1 MGSRRTDGSAVLLC
15 YLAMVSLAVA
25 VNLLPVFLTSL
36 SSTLGGAAG
45 GLTDEQLGRIGAVTF
60 AGLVT
65 AILLTG
71 PLADRLGGRW
81 FAVGGNVLIAVG
93 LLLLGLAPGYR
104 AVLLASF
111 VMGFGAGTLD
121 MILSPIVAALRPERR
136 TVAMNLLHSFYCIG
150 AVATI
155 LAGAAALRAG
165 LGWRVVA
172 LGLVPMPVLIGL
184 GFLGLRG
191 LPPLVG
197 AGEVRTPVASLLR
210 RPFFVVTLAAILLGG
225 ATELGF
231 AYWLPAYAEKSL
243 GFSRWAAGMA
253 FLGFSAGMAVGRLGI
268 ALLPRAIGPI
278 RLMLACCAATLVLF
292 LLACFAPS
300 RSVALT
306 ACVVAGVS
314 GSCLWPST
322 LALAA
327 DRFPHGGA
335 SMFGLLAACGNF
347 GGIFM
352 PWAAGVVAD
361 RSSLRLGLASTA
373 LCPLLMIAALLW
385 MAGRRRQ
392 GEPADERVLAP

>member
-1 MGSRRTDGSAVLLC
+1 MGSRRTGGSAVLLC

-36 SSTLGGAAG
+36 SPTLARAAG

-71 PLADRLGGRW
+71 PLADRLGGLW
-81 FAVGGNVLIAVG
+81 FAVGGNVLIAAG

-111 VMGFGAGTLD
+111 VMGFGAGALD
-121 MILSPIVAALRPERR
+121 MILRPIVSALRPERR

-165 LGWRVVA
+165 VGWRVVS
-172 LGLVPMPVLIGL
+172 LGLVPMPVLVGI
-184 GFLGLRG
+184 GFLGLRR

-210 RPFFVVTLAAILLGG
+210 RPFFLVTLAAIFLGG

-243 GFSRWAAGMA
+243 GFSRWTAGMA
-253 FLGFSAGMAVGRLGI
+253 FLGFSSGMAVGRLGI
-268 ALLPRAIGPI
+268 ALLPHRIGPI
-278 RLMLACCAATLVLF
+278 RLMLACCAVTLVLF

-300 RSVALT
+300 PSVAFS
-306 ACVVAGVS
+306 ACVLAGVS
-314 GSCLWPST
+314 GS
-322 LALAA
+322 
-327 DRFPHGGA
+327 
-335 SMFGLLAACGNF
+335 
-347 GGIFM
+347 
-352 PWAAGVVAD
+352 
-361 RSSLRLGLASTA
+361 
-373 LCPLLMIAALLW
+373 
-385 MAGRRRQ
+385 
-392 GEPADERVLAP
+392 

>member
-1 MGSRRTDGSAVLLC
+1 
-15 YLAMVSLAVA
+15 MVSLAVA
-25 VNLLPVFLTSL
+25 VNLLPVFLTTL
-36 SSTLGGAAG
+36 SRTLGGAAG

-71 PLADRLGGRW
+71 PLADWWGGLG
-81 FAVGGNVLIAVG
+81 FAVGGNVLIAAG
-93 LLLLGLAPGYR
+93 LLLLGFAPGYR
-104 AVLLASF
+104 AVLLATF

-155 LAGAAALRAG
+155 LAGAAALRVG
-165 LGWRVVA
+165 MGWRVVS
-172 LGLVPMPVLIGL
+172 LGLVPMPVLIGI
-184 GFLGLRG
+184 GFLGLRR

-197 AGEVRTPVASLLR
+197 AGEVRTPVGSLLR
-210 RPFFVVTLAAILLGG
+210 RPFFVVTLAAIFLGG

-253 FLGFSAGMAVGRLGI
+253 FLGFSSGMAVGRLGI
-268 ALLPRAIGPI
+268 ALLPHALGPI

-300 RSVALT
+300 RSVALG
-306 ACVVAGVS
+306 ACVLAGVS

-385 MAGRRRQ
+385 IASRRRRA
-392 GEPADERVLAP
+392 EPDAERTLLPVAVETSASP

>member
-1 MGSRRTDGSAVLLC
+1 
-15 YLAMVSLAVA
+15 MVSLAVA
-25 VNLLPVFLTSL
+25 VNLLPVFLTTL
-36 SSTLGGAAG
+36 SPTLGGAAG

-81 FAVGGNVLIAVG
+81 FAVGGNLLIAAG

-104 AVLLASF
+104 AVLVASF

-121 MILSPIVAALRPERR
+121 MILSPIVSALRPERR

-155 LAGAAALRAG
+155 LAGAAALRVG
-165 LGWRVVA
+165 VGWRVVSI
-172 LGLVPMPVLIGL
+172 GLVPMPVLVGL
-184 GFLGLRG
+184 GFLGLRR
-191 LPPLVG
+191 LPALVG
-197 AGEVRTPVASLLR
+197 AGEVRTLVGSLLR
-210 RPFFVVTLAAILLGG
+210 RPYFLVTLAAIFLGG

-243 GFSRWAAGMA
+243 GFSRWTAGMA
-253 FLGFSAGMAVGRLGI
+253 FLGFSSGMAVGRLGI
-268 ALLPRAIGPI
+268 ALLPHSIGPI

-300 RSVALT
+300 RHLALAASVL
-306 ACVVAGVS
+306 AGVS

-385 MAGRRRQ
+385 MAGRRRRA
-392 GEPADERVLAP
+392 EPVAEPLVVAG